1 MINSASPHLAPR
13 EHCTGCGAC
22 ASGCPRGAIR
32 MSADR
37 EGFLYPE
44 ITDACVFC
52 GHCTHICP
60 SLKHREL
67 RPDPTVFA
75 VWSEDD
81 ALRQQS
87 TSGGAFA
94 AIASFILESGG
105 VVFGAAM
112 DSDMRVAHTAI
123 QHKDDLP
130 RLMGVKLVQSDMGE
144 CFQQVRYYLDRG
156 RFVFFTGT
164 PCQVDGLYKYLGE
177 YPELLLTAD
186 ILCNGVPSPGV
197 WCKMVDA
204 MRYIKQRRVKAV
216 QFCKKVIGSES
227 RFVVEFD
234 GGRQYDA
241 PLLKSDYGRG
251 LFRGLFLR
259 PACYHCTYCNT
270 KRVADLTIGSFRG
283 LPSDYKQEQ
292 QKLGISMLLI
302 NTVKGA
308 HILDL
313 VPLHREKRTLEEAK
327 KDNPALSRVTSVP
340 QERAAFFDA
349 FVSQPFHKVYQRFFA
364 ISDWS
369 YGVANGGKIRKF
381 LCKFKSASKENKS

>member
-1 MINSASPHLAPR
+1 
-13 EHCTGCGAC
+13 
-22 ASGCPRGAIR
+22 